1 MTSQDPDPTQS
12 TPIAPTYQPAAV
24 PQRPAPPTSPP
35 GGDAP
40 STSPSTG
47 GYAPPTSPPPPLAG
61 YAPPTP
67 PPPPG
72 SPPVAE
78 PAWRPPPSDY
88 GRNGAFVFGV
98 ILVLVGLWFFAT
110 TTLGL
115 DLPRLDWGALWPLL
129 LIGLGAWIVL
139 GALGRR
145 R

>member
-12 TPIAPTYQPAAV
+12 TPIVPTYQPAAA
-24 PQRPAPPTSPP
+24 PQRPAPPTSP
-35 GGDAP
+35 
-40 STSPSTG
+40 SG
-47 GYAPPTSPPPPLAG
+47 GYAPPTSPTSPSAGG

-88 GRNGAFVFGV
+88 GRNGAFIFGV